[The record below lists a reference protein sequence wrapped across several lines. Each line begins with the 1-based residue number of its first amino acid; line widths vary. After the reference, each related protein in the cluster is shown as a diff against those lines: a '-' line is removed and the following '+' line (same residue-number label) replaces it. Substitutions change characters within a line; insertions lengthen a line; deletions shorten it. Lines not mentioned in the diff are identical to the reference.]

1 MELNVSGR
9 MKGQMK
15 LSGTRKRKYA
25 VKKDDAM
32 ALALVLSF
40 NILFRITGAN
50 FPLAT
55 Y

>member
-9 MKGQMK
+9 TKGQMK

-25 VKKDDAM
+25 VKKDVM

-50 FPLAT
+50 VPLAT